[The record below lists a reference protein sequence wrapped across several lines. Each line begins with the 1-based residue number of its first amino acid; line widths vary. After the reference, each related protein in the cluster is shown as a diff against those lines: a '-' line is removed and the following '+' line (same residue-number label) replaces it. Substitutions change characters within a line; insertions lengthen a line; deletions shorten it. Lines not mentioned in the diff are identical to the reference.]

1 MKRNIFRPIHL
12 GVCIGLLFATPVFG
26 DGGGLAPTAQMRTEI
41 IHMVRCLGGI
51 HYAHRP
57 LSSLPLDEVLDVY
70 LNNLDG
76 THMFFLQSDVDE
88 IHSRYNLTLD
98 IFLNSGSIKPAF
110 GIYELFQERVND
122 RIDDVLQM
130 LAGDLQLGDLES
142 YCPDRKDAPWPENEE
157 SAQELWRQRVEF
169 EYINALL
176 EEERNPKFSQMANVL
191 VGEKAA
197 GQEINDAKD
206 LPTDNA
212 EDASEQLA
220 PRARE
225 RLIKRYKRLRE
236 AVNDV
241 EPWMIQEWFLDSVA
255 SLYDPHSSF
264 LSADSWEEFQYLM
277 THSFFGIGTILQD
290 DEGYCKIVEIYPGSP
305 AEASKQLHPGDRIIA
320 VGQGDAEPVE
330 LLGMRF
336 SRAAKLI
343 RGTKGTTVTLIIQPV
358 GADPSE
364 RKIVRI
370 VRDEVQLMA
379 QRARAHLY
387 KVPDG
392 TGQTI
397 PIGYVKLP
405 AFYSSDES
413 HADSNS
419 YGDVKELLLKLGE
432 RRARGIILDLRG
444 NSGGI
449 LEEAVSIGGLFM
461 PKLPV
466 VQVRDSEG
474 TAQVLFSSDAE
485 PTCTDPLLILT
496 SKQSVSASE
505 ILAGSLQCYGRA
517 LIVGDGTTYGK
528 GSVQAIL
535 PIGQSLLYVPDGL
548 KLGAVRITF
557 QKWYLPNGNSIQ
569 QCGVRAD
576 IPMPSTNDYLPFGEE
591 HLDHPLPWDSIT
603 PALGDGDFVLPEF
616 VRPVTRELIS
626 FLSEKN
632 AQRREMDEWKLFE
645 EQLQLFK
652 ERMERKTFSLQI
664 DERRWQKKED
674 SVRNDRLKKKIREL
688 AQNTY
693 EREDIFVDAAP
704 GGDFGE
710 RMQKYLDS
718 TTGDDDLPEFDIH
731 LRESL
736 RILADWIGWQV

>member
-1 MKRNIFRPIHL
+1 MKWSIFRPIRL
-12 GVCIGLLFATPVFG
+12 GICVGLLLATSLRG
-26 DGGGLAPTAQMRTEI
+26 DGSGFVPTPQMRTETL
-41 IHMVRCLGGI
+41 HMIRCLGGI

-57 LSSLPLDEVLDVY
+57 ISSLPLDEILDVY
-70 LNNLDG
+70 LKNLDG
-76 THMFFLQSDVDE
+76 AHMFFLQSDVDE

-98 IFLNSGSIKPAF
+98 IFLNSGGIKPAF
-110 GIYELFQERVND
+110 SIYERFQERING
-122 RIDDVLQM
+122 RIDDILQM
-130 LAGDLQLGDLES
+130 LAGDMQLGDLES
-142 YCPDRKDAPWPENEE
+142 YRPDRKDASWPENEE
-157 SAQELWRQRVEF
+157 AARELWRQRVEF

-176 EEERNPKFSQMANVL
+176 EEERDLKTSQADSAPNQETAEIGDPSNMPNSPIGVANET
-191 VGEKAA
+191 EKRFA
-197 GQEINDAKD
+197 
-206 LPTDNA
+206 
-212 EDASEQLA
+212 
-220 PRARE
+220 RARD
-225 RLIKRYKRLRE
+225 RLIKRYGRLRE

-264 LSADSWEEFQYLM
+264 LSADSWEEFQYLL

-290 DEGYCKIVEIYPGSP
+290 DEGYCKIMEIYPGSP
-305 AEASKQLHPGDRIIA
+305 AEASKQLQPGDRIIA

-330 LLGMRF
+330 VLGMRF

-343 RGTKGTTVTLIIQPV
+343 RGAKGTTVTLVIQPV

-364 RKIVRI
+364 RKTVRI

-387 KVPDG
+387 QIPDE

-397 PIGYVKLP
+397 PLGYIKLP

-419 YGDVKELLLKLGE
+419 YGDVKELLLKLKD

-444 NSGGI
+444 NSGGL
-449 LEEAVSIGGLFM
+449 LEEAVSISGLFI
-461 PKLPV
+461 PKSPV

-474 TAQVLFSSDAE
+474 NAQVLFSPDAE

-505 ILAGSLQCYGRA
+505 ILAGALQCHNRA
-517 LIVGDGTTYGK
+517 LIVGDATTYGK

-535 PIGQSLLYVPDGL
+535 PLGQSLLCVPDDL
-548 KLGAVRITF
+548 KLGAMRITI

-569 QCGVRAD
+569 QCGVGAD
-576 IPMPSTNDYLPFGEE
+576 IPMPSINDYLPFGED
-591 HLDHPLPWDSIT
+591 HLDHPLPWDSII
-603 PALGDGDFVLPEF
+603 PALGEEDSFLPKLAY
-616 VRPVTRELIS
+616 PVTRELVA
-626 FLSEKN
+626 FLGEKS
-632 AQRREMDEWKLFE
+632 AQRRETEEWKFFG

-652 ERMERKTFSLQI
+652 ERVERKTFSLQI
-664 DERRWQKKED
+664 DERRRQKEED
-674 SVRNDRLKKKIREL
+674 SARNDGMKEKIREL
-688 AQNTY
+688 AANAY
-693 EREDIFVDAAP
+693 AREDIFVDAGQ
-704 GGDFGE
+704 GGDFE
-710 RMQKYLDS
+710 NRAPKYLDD
-718 TTGDDDLPEFDIH
+718 TAMDDDLPEFDIH

-736 RILADWIGWQV
+736 RILADWVVGQI